1 MIRPKHELRVR
12 NWRNMRVKINRGP
25 VITNQAGIYQKG
37 LQAEAPAE
45 YQNGKLR
52 VLRLEKRSGPLK

>member
-1 MIRPKHELRVR
+1 
-12 NWRNMRVKINRGP
+12 MRVKINRGP